1 MILCDIESI
10 SEMNLDR
17 IFNKQFVESYYEG
30 IYKTTSIFFTT
41 QGKPADRSPNG
52 KWLPSSM
59 DNYDLRFISL

>member
-1 MILCDIESI
+1 
-10 SEMNLDR
+10 MNLDR